1 MNFVKVFR
9 ESLSYLR
16 KIKTYIYLAAGLFLF
31 GAIIGFFS
39 SSQLGFLDELLKNL
53 AKQAEGLNTR
63 EIIWFIF
70 QNNLKSAFFT
80 MILGVFLGIFPVINA
95 LTNGVLLGYVFS
107 RVSAIDGWVSLW
119 KIFPHGIFEL
129 PAVFI
134 AMGLGMSM
142 GFGFINN
149 YFRRY
154 KKDRVMKTLGII
166 SLISAFIGLT
176 LIISP
181 LNAKAFD
188 ILYNILI
195 VLFGIFL
202 TAPFVL
208 LFFLNDKK
216 LGLIQRKSI
225 SEKFYSSLK
234 VFFYAVLPLLV
245 IAAIIEGLLIA
256 YYAT

>member
-1 MNFVKVFR
+1 MANTYRRHCSPCIDQLFCFFAHKQYGAFRRAISWISIWYLLKGQVSEKSKYASEVFSMNFVKVFR

-142 GFGFINN
+142 GFGF
-149 YFRRY
+149 
-154 KKDRVMKTLGII
+154 
-166 SLISAFIGLT
+166 
-176 LIISP
+176 
-181 LNAKAFD
+181 
-188 ILYNILI
+188 
-195 VLFGIFL
+195 
-202 TAPFVL
+202 
-208 LFFLNDKK
+208 
-216 LGLIQRKSI
+216 
-225 SEKFYSSLK
+225 
-234 VFFYAVLPLLV
+234 
-245 IAAIIEGLLIA
+245 
-256 YYAT
+256 